1 MHSLTEVVAFDNLSN
16 GRLSNLDGTS
26 VTFVE
31 GDITNPDDLDKACD
45 GATAIVHLAALGSV
59 PRSIEFPLATHHN
72 NATGALQVLQAAKR
86 AGDLHTIVASSS
98 SVYGATLELPKHE
111 ALPTRPMSPY
121 AVSKVA
127 TESYALAFQHSMG
140 LPTLAFRF
148 FNVFGPLQP
157 ADHVY
162 AAVIPLFLDA
172 AMAGRPLTVFG
183 DGLQSRDFTY
193 VDTVCETITRAIVE
207 KTTCEIAGQPGI
219 RPATHDSRRG
229 RPRSKSCSDQPV
241 DIEHEST
248 PHRRHPPQRRRLDPA
263 LRTVPRHRTD
273 TIRSKASK
281 PPSTGSA
288 RCEPGCAYRGQRLR
302 RPCRDCGGWLAG
314 ARRGAWRCCRREGH
328 LDGTGAM
335 FRQTRAGLHGEP
347 FECFKFR
354 TMVHG
359 DNPLIP
365 DDSRITSAGKWLRRF
380 SLDELPQLTQRGP
393 WRHEHRW
400 PPTHAALPGRT
411 LRRTAAPA
419 IRRCRPASP
428 AGPRST
434 VATAIDWPER
444 IELDLE
450 YVDRNKAPLFDL
462 TNHAR
467 HRQSVGRR
475 RLASKATTPT
485 TRS

>member
-1 MHSLTEVVAFDNLSN
+1 MKVVVTGGAGFIGANLCRHLAEHALVTEVVAFDNLSN

-31 GDITNPDDLDKACD
+31 GDITSPDDLDKACD

-72 NATGALQVLQAAKR
+72 NATGTLQVLQAAKR

-127 TESYALAFQHSMG
+127 TESYALAFQHSMD

-207 KTTCEIAGQPGI
+207 KTTCETPVNLAFGQPLTI
-219 RPATHDSRRG
+219 LEVADHVAELLRTSVEI
-229 RPRSKSCSDQPV
+229 K
-241 DIEHEST
+241 HESPRTGDIRHSDADSSLLYELFPGTKPT
-248 PHRRHPPQRRRLDPA
+248 PFL
-263 LRTVPRHRTD
+263 
-273 TIRSKASK
+273 
-281 PPSTGSA
+281 
-288 RCEPGCAYRGQRLR
+288 
-302 RPCRDCGGWLAG
+302 
-314 ARRGAWRCCRREGH
+314 EG
-328 LDGTGAM
+328 L
-335 FRQTRAGLHGEP
+335 QT
-347 FECFKFR
+347 
-354 TMVHG
+354 T
-359 DNPLIP
+359 
-365 DDSRITSAGKWLRRF
+365 
-380 SLDELPQLTQRGP
+380 
-393 WRHEHRW
+393 
-400 PPTHAALPGRT
+400 
-411 LRRTAAPA
+411 
-419 IRRCRPASP
+419 
-428 AGPRST
+428 
-434 VATAIDWPER
+434 IDWFR
-444 IELDLE
+444 GL
-450 YVDRNKAPLFDL
+450 
-462 TNHAR
+462 
-467 HRQSVGRR
+467 
-475 RLASKATTPT
+475 
-485 TRS
+485 

>member
-1 MHSLTEVVAFDNLSN
+1 MKVVVTGGAGFIGANLCRYLAEHALVDEVVAFDNLSN
-16 GRLSNLDGTS
+16 GRLSNLDSTS

-59 PRSIEFPLATHHN
+59 PRSIEFPLASHHN

-207 KTTCEIAGQPGI
+207 KTTCESPVNLAFGQPLTI
-219 RPATHDSRRG
+219 LDVVAEIE
-229 RPRSKSCSDQPV
+229 KLLDQPIK
-241 DIEHEST
+241 IEHDPPRTGDIRHSDADST
-248 PHRRHPPQRRRLDPA
+248 LLYELFPGTEPTPFAEGLQ
-263 LRTVPRHRTD
+263 T
-273 TIRSKASK
+273 TI
-281 PPSTGSA
+281 
-288 RCEPGCAYRGQRLR
+288 
-302 RPCRDCGGWLAG
+302 DW
-314 ARRGAWRCCRREGH
+314 
-328 LDGTGAM
+328 
-335 FRQTRAGLHGEP
+335 
-347 FECFKFR
+347 FR
-354 TMVHG
+354 T
-359 DNPLIP
+359 L
-365 DDSRITSAGKWLRRF
+365 
-380 SLDELPQLTQRGP
+380 
-393 WRHEHRW
+393 
-400 PPTHAALPGRT
+400 
-411 LRRTAAPA
+411 
-419 IRRCRPASP
+419 
-428 AGPRST
+428 
-434 VATAIDWPER
+434 
-444 IELDLE
+444 
-450 YVDRNKAPLFDL
+450 
-462 TNHAR
+462 
-467 HRQSVGRR
+467 
-475 RLASKATTPT
+475 
-485 TRS
+485 